1 MMFNKKK
8 DDEKEII
15 DEKDGIKKKKTI
27 TYRIFSIISYVILLG
42 IGLFVGYFVKIPIE
56 ISYSIL
62 FILGILAVV
71 LNLDE
76 KKMHWLKQ
84 IPLLRHHFSLMNRIN
99 QKIGESAKAG
109 TLKEAFKFL
118 IGMLMLILYLFLF
131 NIFLILIRL
140 ILSIGIP
147 DTDPLRFI
155 EAFITLIGA
164 GITAYIV
171 WLITFYREIKRLKK
185 NELGSFKK
193 KIIKKMKSGLGFV
206 NIFLKLIPLSLAY
219 LVWVIGEILFML
231 GSNLAGIALI
241 VYIIGGTL
249 YGLLIVC
256 IVCII
261 FLTKAPKLT
270 DESPMVK
277 TSKKKHN

>member
-1 MMFNKKK
+1 MFRKKRA
-8 DDEKEII
+8 KEEDIK
-15 DEKDGIKKKKTI
+15 DEKDGKPKKKSMI
-27 TYRIFSIISYVILLG
+27 YRIFSVVSYVILLG
-42 IGLFVGYFVKIPIE
+42 IGLIVGYFVKIPIE

-62 FILGILAVV
+62 FIFGILAVA

-118 IGMLMLILYLFLF
+118 IGMILLILYLFLF
-131 NIFLILIRL
+131 NLFIILIRL

-147 DTDPLRFI
+147 EIDPFRFV
-155 EAFITLIGA
+155 EAFVTLIGA

-171 WLITFYREIKRLKK
+171 WVIAFYREMKRLKG
-185 NELGSFKK
+185 LASSK

-206 NIFLKLIPLSLAY
+206 NFLLKLIPLSLAY
-219 LVWVIGEILFML
+219 LLWITGEILFML
-231 GSNLAGIALI
+231 GSDLAGIALI
-241 VYIIGGTL
+241 VYVFGGAF
-249 YGLLIVC
+249 YGVIIVC

-261 FLTKAPKLT
+261 FLTRAPKIT
-270 DESPMVK
+270 DRSSNEIISEE
-277 TSKKKHN
+277 KHSN

>member
-1 MMFNKKK
+1 MFGKKK
-8 DDEKEII
+8 EEGEEEKIK
-15 DEKDGIKKKKTI
+15 DEKDSKKEKKSTA
-27 TYRIFSIISYVILLG
+27 YRIFSIVSYVILLG
-42 IGLFVGYFVKIPIE
+42 IGLVVGYFIKIPIE

-62 FILGILAVV
+62 FVFGILAVA

-118 IGMLMLILYLFLF
+118 IGMILLILYLFLINVF
-131 NIFLILIRL
+131 IILIRL
-140 ILSIGIP
+140 ILSTGIP
-147 DTDPLRFI
+147 DTDPFRFV
-155 EAFITLIGA
+155 EAFVTLIGA

-171 WLITFYREIKRLKK
+171 WLMAFYREMKRLK
-185 NELGSFKK
+185 ELGSSK

-206 NIFLKLIPLSLAY
+206 NFLLKLIPLSLAY
-219 LVWVIGEILFML
+219 LVWIGGEILFMI
-231 GSNLAGIALI
+231 GSDLVEIAAI
-241 VYIIGGTL
+241 VYVLGGAF
-249 YGLLIVC
+249 YGILIVC

-261 FLTKAPKLT
+261 LFTKAPRSREKSIN
-270 DESPMVK
+270 DNIIEEKQS
-277 TSKKKHN
+277 N

>member
-1 MMFNKKK
+1 MFRKNKEKEEKIKEIKEKK
-8 DDEKEII
+8 DSKKEK
-15 DEKDGIKKKKTI
+15 KSTA
-27 TYRIFSIISYVILLG
+27 YRIFSIVSYVILLG
-42 IGLFVGYFVKIPIE
+42 IGLVAGYFIKIPIE
-56 ISYSIL
+56 ITYSIL
-62 FILGILAVV
+62 FVFGVLAVA

-118 IGMLMLILYLFLF
+118 IGMILLIFYLFLI
-131 NIFLILIRL
+131 NIFIIFIRL

-147 DTDPLRFI
+147 ETDPFKFI
-155 EAFITLIGA
+155 EAFVTLIGA

-171 WLITFYREIKRLKK
+171 WLLAFYREMKRLK
-185 NELGSFKK
+185 ELRSSK

-206 NIFLKLIPLSLAY
+206 NFLLKLIPLSLAY
-219 LVWVIGEILFML
+219 LVWIGGEILFML
-231 GSNLAGIALI
+231 GSELAEIAAI
-241 VYIIGGTL
+241 VYVLGGAFYII
-249 YGLLIVC
+249 LIVC

-261 FLTKAPKLT
+261 LFVKAPRSREKSIN
-270 DESPMVK
+270 DNIV
-277 TSKKKHN
+277 

>member
-1 MMFNKKK
+1 MFRKNKEKEEKIKEKK
-8 DDEKEII
+8 DSKKEK
-15 DEKDGIKKKKTI
+15 KSTA
-27 TYRIFSIISYVILLG
+27 YRIFSIVSYVILLG
-42 IGLFVGYFVKIPIE
+42 IGLVAGYFIKIPIE

-62 FILGILAVV
+62 FVFGILAVA

-118 IGMLMLILYLFLF
+118 IGMILLIFYLFLI
-131 NIFLILIRL
+131 NIFIIFIRL

-147 DTDPLRFI
+147 ETDPFKFI
-155 EAFITLIGA
+155 EAFVTLIGA

-171 WLITFYREIKRLKK
+171 WLLAFYREMKRLK
-185 NELGSFKK
+185 ELRSSK

-206 NIFLKLIPLSLAY
+206 NFLLKLIPLSLAY
-219 LVWVIGEILFML
+219 LIWIGGEILFML
-231 GSNLAGIALI
+231 GSKLAEIAVI
-241 VYIIGGTL
+241 VYVLGGAFYII
-249 YGLLIVC
+249 LIVC

-261 FLTKAPKLT
+261 LFVKAPRSREK
-270 DESPMVK
+270 SINGNIV
-277 TSKKKHN
+277 

>member
-1 MMFNKKK
+1 MFRKNKEKEENINEIKEKK
-8 DDEKEII
+8 DSKKEK
-15 DEKDGIKKKKTI
+15 KSTA
-27 TYRIFSIISYVILLG
+27 YRIFSIVSYVILLG
-42 IGLFVGYFVKIPIE
+42 IGLVAGYFIKIPIE

-62 FILGILAVV
+62 FVFGILAVA

-76 KKMHWLKQ
+76 KKMHWLRQ

-118 IGMLMLILYLFLF
+118 IGMILLIFYLFLI
-131 NIFLILIRL
+131 NIFIIFIRL

-147 DTDPLRFI
+147 ETDPFKFI
-155 EAFITLIGA
+155 EAFVTLIGA

-171 WLITFYREIKRLKK
+171 WLLAFYREMKRLK
-185 NELGSFKK
+185 ELRSSK

-206 NIFLKLIPLSLAY
+206 NFLLKLIPLSLAY
-219 LVWVIGEILFML
+219 LVWIGGEILFML
-231 GSNLAGIALI
+231 GSNLAEIAVI
-241 VYIIGGTL
+241 VYVLGGAFYII
-249 YGLLIVC
+249 LIVC

-261 FLTKAPKLT
+261 LFVKAPR
-270 DESPMVK
+270 S
-277 TSKKKHN
+277 